1 MGERPARRRR
11 VLIEDARR
19 NGHHLRATWHPER
32 GQFVISTWSKDVC
45 TGSARLAVGDVAE
58 LACLLVDGV
67 SDAASAPPSSATA
80 PPSRPGL
87 PGFVD
92 RLRWLVQ
99 GRPPQSPA
107 RGAGRRSSTPPAAA
121 QRGRFTA
128 ASRSA

>member
-32 GQFVISTWSKDVC
+32 GQFVISTWSRDVC
-45 TGSARLAVGDVAE
+45 TGSARLAAGDVAE

-67 SDAASAPPSSATA
+67 SDAASASSSAN
-80 PPSRPGL
+80 PPLSRPGL

-92 RLRWLVQ
+92 RLRWLVR
-99 GRPPQSPA
+99 GSPPEPA
-107 RGAGRRSSTPPAAA
+107 TGAARSATGPAAA

>member
-1 MGERPARRRR
+1 M
-11 VLIEDARR
+11 LIEDARR

-45 TGSARLAVGDVAE
+45 TGSARLAAGDVAE

-67 SDAASAPPSSATA
+67 SDAASASSPAAAPS
-80 PPSRPGL
+80 SRPGL

-92 RLRWLVQ
+92 RLRWLVR
-99 GRPPQSPA
+99 GTPPSAPTT
-107 RGAGRRSSTPPAAA
+107 GAGGPTTVPASA
-121 QRGRFTA
+121 QRGRFSA